1 MTHEK
6 VLGENY

>member
-6 VLGENY
+6 YT